1 MFGTSRRSAREA
13 GVADTDQGGYHEAVE
28 AITAACERVAS
39 GDLEVRVPSVD
50 GPPEVQR
57 LRIAVNHIV
66 DVTDAYVR
74 ESGASL
80 RAASEGRFYR
90 QFLVRGMPGAFRS
103 GARLINTAREG
114 MKTAAAQADADDVA
128 RQDLA
133 ERVYDISTQVAAA
146 ATELSASA
154 GSLSESTR
162 SAVTEANAA
171 SSTVHEL
178 ERTSQEIQHAVTL
191 IKQVADQTRLL
202 SLNATIEAARA
213 GEAGRGFAVVAAE
226 VKGLADEAASS
237 SDDITVQVER
247 AQSAAADAVAAIA
260 RITDLV
266 RDMDAQVAGVA
277 VAAGSSTGH
286 GADGGLSHM
295 AESLRAEIAHFASS
309 R

>member
-1 MFGTSRRSAREA
+1 MFGTSKRSAREA
-13 GVADTDQGGYHEAVE
+13 AVGETDQSGYRDAVE
-28 AITAACERVAS
+28 AITTACEKVAA
-39 GDLEVRVPSVD
+39 GDLEMRVPSVD
-50 GPPEVQR
+50 GPAEVQR
-57 LRIAVNHIV
+57 LRVAVNRIV

-103 GARLINTAREG
+103 GARMINTAREG
-114 MKTAAAQADADDVA
+114 MKAAAAQADADDVA

-133 ERVYDISTQVAAA
+133 DRVYDISTQVAAA

-277 VAAGSSTGH
+277 VAAGTSTGH
-286 GADGGLSHM
+286 GTDGGLSHM
-295 AESLRAEIAHFASS
+295 AESLRSEIAIFAGS